1 MNIGE
6 RIKKRREELGMSVA
20 DLAQKVG
27 KSRATVYRYENGAIE
42 KLPTGVLI
50 PFAEALSTT
59 PAFLM
64 GWTDNKVVDQEED
77 TDKTLQSLLELY
89 DNLSVD
95 FRSKLLNYAEELD
108 FRQKHIILEDRIA
121 KVKEEFREEYGNKYI

>member
-42 KLPTGVLI
+42 KLPTVVLI